1 MNKTMWIVTIEKNGK
16 TINFAG
22 FQYLRDAK
30 NFSSL
35 FSLLN
40 GKVSGR
46 VSIGEINRLIKN
58 KLAVKQNNEIRFI
71 NN

>member
-1 MNKTMWIVTIEKNGK
+1 MKTIWIVTIEKNGK
-16 TINFAG
+16 IINFAG

-30 NFSSL
+30 EFSSL
-35 FSLLN
+35 FSLIN
-40 GKVSGR
+40 GKVSVK

-58 KLAVKQNNEIRFI
+58 NLAVKQNNEIRFI

>member
-1 MNKTMWIVTIEKNGK
+1 MWIVTIEKNNK

-40 GKVSGR
+40 GNVSKK

>member
-1 MNKTMWIVTIEKNGK
+1 MKKSMWIVTIEKNNK

-30 NFSSL
+30 EFSSL

-40 GKVSGR
+40 GKVSGK

>member
-1 MNKTMWIVTIEKNGK
+1 MNKTMWIVTIEKNNK
-16 TINFAG
+16 AINFAG

-40 GKVSGR
+40 GKVSGKI
-46 VSIGEINRLIKN
+46 SIGEINILIKN
-58 KLAVKQNNEIRFI
+58 NLAVKQDNEIRFI